1 MSISCSPSSCPDPP
15 FALSQLL
22 FLASPLVMLVPEE
35 GAFFFVGAGVD
46 CWAMSGPA
54 EMAQAR
60 TRLSEHFTTDAAE
73 QVEKT
78 WKKAKGDLI
87 WTI

>member
-1 MSISCSPSSCPDPP
+1 MSISCSPSSCPDPS
-15 FALSQLL
+15 FA
-22 FLASPLVMLVPEE
+22 FASFFFFDAGSEE

-46 CWAMSGPA
+46 CWARSGPA

-60 TRLSEHFTTDAAE
+60 TRLSENFTTDSAE

-78 WKKAKGDLI
+78 WKRAKGDLI